1 MEKRYTTNFQHT
13 VHGILSEYSSKHLRL
28 MISGGSVLP
37 LFDSKAML
45 EIDTSLWAIYYS
57 DERVDSSDLNYASS
71 IPFLRSTQAK
81 AFPIVSGPT
90 PAQAASAYADTCTY
104 VDVAFLGVGE
114 DGHVAS
120 LFPDSASLDSTEYF
134 VFVENSPKA
143 PPKRIT
149 ATLRFLNERVG
160 RLFFLIPP
168 KNGQLKDVLE
178 PHRSIASRLNRSY
191 VVYLDQRKR
200 HCV

>member
-45 EIDTSLWAIYYS
+45 EIDTLLWAIYYS